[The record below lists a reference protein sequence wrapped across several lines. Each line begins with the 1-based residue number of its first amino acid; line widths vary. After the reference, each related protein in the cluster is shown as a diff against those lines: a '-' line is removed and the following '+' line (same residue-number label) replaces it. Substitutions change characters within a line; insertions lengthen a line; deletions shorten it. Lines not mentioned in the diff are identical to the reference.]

1 MSLPLDET
9 ARTPTSIML
18 ERLLEEAPGDTVTLD
33 WLIGELRERSFGFVM
48 LLMGMVALIP
58 GGSTFIGFLLAYPA
72 IQMIMAREAPTMP
85 AFIAKRRIS
94 TARLATVARRAASA
108 LKRVERF
115 IRPRWRTPF
124 EATKRVVG
132 VVILALAPTLIWP
145 FPFSH
150 IIPAMVIMLLALAY
164 LEEDGVLLVLA
175 LAAALLSL
183 GITGVTVWASI
194 RATDWL

>member
-1 MSLPLDET
+1 
-9 ARTPTSIML
+9 
-18 ERLLEEAPGDTVTLD
+18 
-33 WLIGELRERSFGFVM
+33 M

-94 TARLATVARRAASA
+94 TARLAAVARRAASA

>member
-1 MSLPLDET
+1 LP
-9 ARTPTSIML
+9 
-18 ERLLEEAPGDTVTLD
+18 G
-33 WLIGELRERSFGFVM
+33 
-48 LLMGMVALIP
+48 
-58 GGSTFIGFLLAYPA
+58 
-72 IQMIMAREAPTMP
+72 
-85 AFIAKRRIS
+85 FIAKRRIS
-94 TARLATVARRAASA
+94 TARLAAVAARTAAALRRI
-108 LKRVERF
+108 ERF

-124 EATKRVVG
+124 ETTKRVVG

-150 IIPAMVIMLLALAY
+150 IIPAIVIMLLALAY

-183 GITGVTVWASI
+183 AITCVIVWASI